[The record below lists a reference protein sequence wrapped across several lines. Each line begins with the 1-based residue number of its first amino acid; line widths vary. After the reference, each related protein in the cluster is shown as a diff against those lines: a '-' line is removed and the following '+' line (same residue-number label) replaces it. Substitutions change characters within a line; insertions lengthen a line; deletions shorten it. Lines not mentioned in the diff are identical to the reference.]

1 MVSKISVFWKL
12 FKVSKSSVLILILQL
27 NKESWEEIMK
37 IKLLV
42 VLCLSTFLF
51 LAGCRGSDNTNANA
65 NRTAATATPTPVV
78 KTTEAATVDPNLK
91 GKIESALKAKG
102 FSAVTV
108 DTSTT
113 PNMTISGTVAKGKM
127 G

>member
-1 MVSKISVFWKL
+1 MR
-12 FKVSKSSVLILILQL
+12 
-27 NKESWEEIMK
+27 

-51 LAGCRGSDNTNANA
+51 LTGCRGDNANANANA
-65 NRTAATATPTPVV
+65 NRTAATPAPTAVV

-102 FSAVTV
+102 FSDVTV

-113 PNMTISGTVAKGKM
+113 PMTISGTVAKNKMSEVMAVVQENNGGKPVNNKVTEK
-127 G
+127 

>member
-1 MVSKISVFWKL
+1 MR
-12 FKVSKSSVLILILQL
+12 
-27 NKESWEEIMK
+27 

-51 LAGCRGSDNTNANA
+51 LAGCRGGDNTNANA
-65 NRTAATATPTPVV
+65 NKPAATATPVV

-102 FSAVTV
+102 YTDVTV

-113 PNMTISGTVAKGKM
+113 PMTIGGTVAKGKLDQVM
-127 G
+127 AVVMENNGGKPVNNKVQEK

>member
-1 MVSKISVFWKL
+1 
-12 FKVSKSSVLILILQL
+12 LILILQV
-27 NKESWEEIMK
+27 NKEFWEEIMR

-42 VLCLSTFLF
+42 VLCLSAFLF
-51 LAGCRGSDNTNANA
+51 LAGCRSNSNTNTNLVV
-65 NRTAATATPTPVV
+65 ATPTPVV

-102 FSAVTV
+102 FNDVTV

-113 PNMTISGTVAKGKM
+113 PMTISGTVAKGKLDQVM
-127 G
+127 AAGKQRRQTGY